1 MQAIPTVFPQR
12 NAGITLM
19 KTGNLTARFRD
30 GQRIMIRDVPSVMAG
45 MPSGEIPSSGQRLA
59 EEEGLT
65 AFFADGRVI
74 KRAGGSDAM
83 ARWVSRIAGCQCENG
98 DHVENMT
105 TARTMQGEALRLCHA
120 CDNHHYMKGYRALAD
135 VAARNRAEWL
145 MDYIRMSLGL
155 GEDHQV
161 TIPELFCWAVLN
173 DVADAVPVMIVRRI
187 RQLPEEEKLSGT
199 MKEADINPWQT
210 SAGTVVKKLADNAKS
225 VNVCNVRVRHAVR
238 QEEHKEMEKPV
249 LKLVADSD
257 PAAGY
262 MRKPRMQRLSLPGY
276 TSWVKRQR
284 CCGCGKP
291 ADDPH
296 HITGHGF
303 GGAGIKASDLFVI
316 PLCRQCHQ
324 ELHNDS
330 KAWEEKNGSQ
340 LLWVIRTLDRA
351 AGIGALVGG

>member
-1 MQAIPTVFPQR
+1 MQAILTVFPQR

-30 GQRIMIRDVPSVMAG
+30 GQRIMIRDVPPVLAG

-59 EEEGLT
+59 GEEGLMD
-65 AFFADGRVI
+65 FFADSRVI
-74 KRAGGSDAM
+74 MRAGGSDAL
-83 ARWVSRIAGCQCENG
+83 ARWVSRIAGCQCKDG

-105 TARTMQGEALRLCHA
+105 TARTMQGESIRLCHA
-120 CDNHHYMKGYRALAD
+120 CDNHHYMKGYRALAE
-135 VAARNRAEWL
+135 VATRNRAEWL

-173 DVADAVPVMIVRRI
+173 DVADAVPVEIVRRI
-187 RQLPEEEKLSGT
+187 RRLPEEEKLSGT
-199 MKEADINPWQT
+199 MKEADISPWQI
-210 SAGTVVKKLADNAKS
+210 SAGAVVKKLAEKAES
-225 VNVCNVRVRHAVR
+225 VIDRNVQAGATIRAGDRIV
-238 QEEHKEMEKPV
+238 QEKPV
-249 LKLVADSD
+249 LKLVTDSD

-262 MRKPRMQRLSLPGY
+262 MRKPRMQRLVLPDY
-276 TSWVKRQR
+276 TAWVKRQR

-316 PLCRQCHQ
+316 PLCRECHQ
-324 ELHNDS
+324 ELHNDR

-340 LLWVIRTLDRA
+340 LLWVVRTLDRA
-351 AGIGALVGG
+351 AGIGALAGG

>member
-1 MQAIPTVFPQR
+1 MQAILTVFPQR
-12 NAGITLM
+12 NAGITLI

-30 GQRIMIRDVPSVMAG
+30 GQRVMIRDVPAVLAG

-59 EEEGLT
+59 GDEGL
-65 AFFADGRVI
+65 AGFFADDRVI
-74 KRAGGSDAM
+74 KRAGGSDAL
-83 ARWVSRIAGCQCENG
+83 ARWVSRIAGCQCEDG

-105 TARTMQGEALRLCHA
+105 TARTMQGYAVRLCHA
-120 CDNHHYMKGYRALAD
+120 CDNRHYMKGYRELAE

-145 MDYIRMSLGL
+145 MDFIRMNLGL

-161 TIPELFCWAVLN
+161 SIPELFCWAVLN
-173 DVADAVPVMIVRRI
+173 DVADAVPVEIVRRI
-187 RQLPEEEKLSGT
+187 RRLPEEELPGGT
-199 MKEADINPWQT
+199 MKEADIDPWQI
-210 SAGTVVKKLADNAKS
+210 SADTLVKKLTDKVKPVGNAP
-225 VNVCNVRVRHAVR
+225 VAHIVRTEKQAE
-238 QEEHKEMEKPV
+238 QEKPV
-249 LKLVADSD
+249 LKLVADCD

-262 MRKPRMQRLSLPGY
+262 MRRPKMQRLSLPDY
-276 TSWVKRQR
+276 TAWVKRQR

-303 GGAGIKASDLFVI
+303 GGAGIKGHDLFVI
-316 PLCRQCHQ
+316 PLCRECHQ
-324 ELHNDS
+324 ALHNDR

-340 LLWVIRTLDRA
+340 LLWVLKTLDRA